1 MSLKA
6 FHVFFIVAS
15 ILLSFAVGAWGIV
28 EYRTAGSGTG
38 LAIGVLFYVSGLGL
52 VVYAMR
58 FVRKV
63 RELGI

>member
-6 FHVFFIVAS
+6 FHVVFIVAS
-15 ILLSFAVGAWGIV
+15 ILLSFLVGAWGV
-28 EYRTAGSGTG
+28 REFQLDGSGVS
-38 LAIGVLFYVSGLGL
+38 LAIGVLFYVSGFAL
-52 VVYAMR
+52 VGYALK